1 MKTRLF
7 LLLIIVAAAVCGCGD
22 KEESDP
28 GTLAGNAAVQYYS
41 YLLSN
46 DYDAF
51 VDGTYRRQPLRK
63 EFRQE
68 LVENAQMFV
77 GQMNQKHNGL
87 QNVEVH
93 SAVADTT
100 VHAANVILSLSFADG
115 TKENVAVPMVEA
127 DGLWYMR

>member
-1 MKTRLF
+1 MA
-7 LLLIIVAAAVCGCGD
+7 IVAAAVCGCGD
-22 KEESDP
+22 KMKDDP
-28 GTLAGNAAVQYYS
+28 GTLAGNAAAQYYS
-41 YLLSN
+41 YLLGG

-51 VDGTYRRQPLRK
+51 VDGTYRAQPLRK

-77 GQMNQKHNGL
+77 GQMKQKHNGL

-100 VHAANVILSLSFADG
+100 MHAANVILSFCFADG